1 MKVFIDTNVILEYF
15 MHREK
20 YEVAEK
26 LLKELR
32 NKHAQM
38 FMKDGYLFHRKPK
51 SVIINS

>member
-1 MKVFIDTNVILEYF
+1 MASDMKVFIDTNVILEYF

-38 FMKDGYLFHRKPK
+38 FMKERGNGYLFHE
-51 SVIINS
+51 